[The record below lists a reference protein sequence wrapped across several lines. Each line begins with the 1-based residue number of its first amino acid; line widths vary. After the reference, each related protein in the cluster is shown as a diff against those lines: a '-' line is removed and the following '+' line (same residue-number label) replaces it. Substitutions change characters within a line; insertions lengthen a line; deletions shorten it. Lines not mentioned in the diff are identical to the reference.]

1 MIGKI
6 FVCDLI
12 DAVKELSIK
21 RNAMKNELTNLMF
34 FFMLRQV
41 RLATT
46 MDTALRP
53 LSRPP

>member
-21 RNAMKNELTNLMF
+21 RNAMKNELTN
-34 FFMLRQV
+34 
-41 RLATT
+41 
-46 MDTALRP
+46 
-53 LSRPP
+53 